1 MISGLGFV
9 RSRRAMLL
17 AAVAALPLMLPAPL
31 QAQAPAVTAPAAVA
45 TLPVFADLAERLI
58 DAVVNI
64 STARTITL
72 GPADLPF
79 QLGPEGNLPEG
90 LGDLFG
96 DNGAPM
102 QQVQGVGSGF
112 VIDASGIIVTNNH
125 VIDEAEEIWATFHDG
140 TRLAAT
146 LVGVD
151 PLNDIAVLRVNPP
164 RPLVAVS
171 FGNSEMVRVG
181 DWVMAIGNPF
191 GLGGTVTAGILSA
204 RNRDLRAGP
213 FDNFLQTDTAINQGN
228 SGGPLFNLAGDVIGI
243 NTAIYSQS
251 GANAGVAFAVPSE
264 TASRVVAQILEFGRP
279 RRGQIGVRIQDVTPG
294 IAEAFGITATR
305 GALVAEVFEG
315 TPAEAAGIRTGDIIL
330 SINGRIVDEM
340 RDLPRF
346 VSETDVGAT
355 VPVVVLRDG
364 AEQTISVRIAEVAA
378 NQPAVAVVGD
388 PVPEPAPLPEMSAQ
402 ALGLTLAP
410 ITPELRSEFEIVPAL
425 TEGVVVTAVTPSSLA
440 AERGFQPGDII
451 LRVGTTSDQAPITTA
466 EDVDARLVAEVAAG
480 RTVAL
485 LFVAT
490 PDGDTRFEWVRLQP

>member
-1 MISGLGFV
+1 MISGLRFV
-9 RSRRAMLL
+9 RSRRAALL
-17 AAVAALPLMLPAPL
+17 AAVAAIPLLLPASL
-31 QAQAPAVTAPAAVA
+31 LAQTPGVTAPAAVA
-45 TLPVFADLAERLI
+45 TLPMFADLAERLI

-64 STARTITL
+64 STARTIEL
-72 GPADLPF
+72 GT
-79 QLGPEGNLPEG
+79 GPQLPEG

-96 DNGAPM
+96 DNGAPI

-112 VIDASGIIVTNNH
+112 VIDASGVIVTNNH
-125 VIDEAEEIWATFHDG
+125 VIDGAQEIWATFHDG

-151 PLNDIAVLRVNPP
+151 PLNDLAVLRVSPP
-164 RPLVAVS
+164 RPLVSVS
-171 FGNSEMVRVG
+171 FGNSEAVRVG

-204 RNRDLRAGP
+204 RNRDLGAGP

-228 SGGPLFNLAGDVIGI
+228 SGGPLFNLAGEVIGI

-264 TASRVVAQILEFGRP
+264 TAVRVVAQILEFGAP

-294 IAEAFGITATR
+294 IAEAFGIASTR

-330 SINGRIVDEM
+330 SINGRTVNEM

-346 VSETDVGAT
+346 VSETDVAST

-364 AEQTISVRIAEVAA
+364 AEQTIMVQIAEVTA
-378 NQPAVAVVGD
+378 NQPTVAIVGE
-388 PVPEPAPLPEMSAQ
+388 PTPEPAPLPEMSAQ
-402 ALGLTLAP
+402 ALGLILAP
-410 ITPELRSEFEIVPAL
+410 ITPALRSEFAIDPEI
-425 TEGVVVTAVTPSSLA
+425 TTGVVVTEVTRSSLA
-440 AERGFQPGDII
+440 AERGFRPGDVI
-451 LRVGTTSDQAPITTA
+451 LRVGTASNQAPITDA
-466 EDVDARLVAEVAAG
+466 ADVDARLVAEVEAG

-490 PDGDTRFEWVRLQP
+490 PDGGTRFEWVRLQP

>member
-1 MISGLGFV
+1 MISGLRFV
-9 RSRRAMLL
+9 RSRRAILL
-17 AAVAALPLMLPAPL
+17 AAVAAIPLVLPPPLGAQTPAING
-31 QAQAPAVTAPAAVA
+31 PAAFV
-45 TLPVFADLAERLI
+45 TLPVFADLADRLI

-64 STARTITL
+64 STARTIGLGTEGAPLPL
-72 GPADLPF
+72 GPGGD
-79 QLGPEGNLPEG
+79 LPEG

-96 DNGAPM
+96 DNGAPL

-146 LVGVD
+146 LVGTD
-151 PLNDIAVLRVNPP
+151 PLNDIAVLRVSPT
-164 RPLVAVS
+164 RPLNAVS
-171 FGNSEMVRVG
+171 FGSSEAVRVG

-264 TASRVVAQILEFGRP
+264 TAARVVAQIIEFGQP
-279 RRGQIGVRIQDVTPG
+279 RRGKIGVRIQDVTPG
-294 IAEAFGITATR
+294 IAEAFGIAATR

-330 SINGRIVDEM
+330 SLNGRVVNEM
-340 RDLPRF
+340 RDLPRL
-346 VSETDVGAT
+346 VSETDVTST
-355 VPVVVLRDG
+355 VPVVIFRDG
-364 AEQTISVRIAEVAA
+364 VEQTIMVRIAEVTA
-378 NQPAVAVVGD
+378 NQPTVAIVGE

-402 ALGLTLAP
+402 ALGLMLAP
-410 ITPELRSEFEIVPAL
+410 ITPELRSEFAIVPAL
-425 TEGVVVTAVTPSSLA
+425 TDGVVVTGVTPSSLA
-440 AERGFQPGDII
+440 AERGFEPGEII
-451 LRVGTTSDQAPITTA
+451 LRIGTASNQAPITSA
-466 EDVDARLVAEVAAG
+466 ADVDARLVAEVEAG

-490 PDGDTRFEWVRLQP
+490 PDGVTRFEWVRLQP